1 MDRHFIYHS
10 MRNRGHFCGKC
21 GKRLTPD
28 FYNSKKHAEACGF
41 KVIESLPNR
50 GVVTDDSAGYR
61 LEVCKGNLLLEI
73 CQPELVPR
81 PGFSDRFK
89 GMRWFTVFR
98 MVFSPDSREPRVTK
112 NETGLDADIWLALIR
127 AGRCFHI
134 REETDVEIIRE
145 VFPGIIRLYSLQ
157 MFVHIYRTKGF
168 HHEHLLRE
176 SMAQRLMGVDSESG
190 GTVPAH
196 SENGYEVREEN
207 QVRPVRLRR
216 YWRRR
221 PRRTAPIQ
229 HMIISLLKY
238 KDSSL
243 LLRIITFIGEDEPVA
258 FLFSR
263 GYAACTPNADIPLLL
278 RQHYS
283 LTSEGDKAV
292 RRFARFYPEY
302 NLEQYMEHSHN
313 ILVPLIAPDYHC
325 LMELAAK
332 ASVPSVAENMEIL
345 DCFRNDPS
353 LFRNL
358 RDTFRLPLHVLRA
371 LDPQDVTDELLANL
385 AHINQ
390 CHPGLLQFDHY
401 TPLMCDFYHALSIEM
416 VPGQTGRV
424 PDRRR
429 PIRNYRIHGLY
440 KYDLTDDQI
449 LQILRFLRKSSDDAN
464 TLRYLFDY
472 INACEHLGEYPYGFI
487 PRGSLRI
494 AHDRIVQRI
503 RLDKNDKESHDFHSV
518 VTSAYYLSLTTDRTE
533 EDREFF
539 KEDPFVIIAPEE
551 REDLFL
557 ESDAMHNCVRIY
569 VNAVCAGRTK
579 IYFLRRKRTPGTSFG
594 TIEVRGNTLVQAKAH
609 SNGQLDQA
617 AQDYIRKWCHAKNLR
632 ILTLDIVS
640 AS

>member
-28 FYNSKKHAEACGF
+28 FYNSKKHAEECGF

-61 LEVCKGNLLLEI
+61 LDVCKGNLHLEI
-73 CQPELVPR
+73 CRPELVPR

-89 GMRWFTVFR
+89 GMRWVTVFR

-283 LTSEGDKAV
+283 LTSEGDKAI

-401 TPLMCDFYHALSIEM
+401 TPLMCDFYHDLSIEM
-416 VPGQTGRV
+416 APGQTGRV
-424 PDRRR
+424 PGRRR

-503 RLDKNDKESHDFHSV
+503 RLDKNE
-518 VTSAYYLSLTTDRTE
+518 
-533 EDREFF
+533 
-539 KEDPFVIIAPEE
+539 AP
-551 REDLFL
+551 
-557 ESDAMHNCVRIY
+557 CV
-569 VNAVCAGRTK
+569 
-579 IYFLRRKRTPGTSFG
+579 
-594 TIEVRGNTLVQAKAH
+594 
-609 SNGQLDQA
+609 
-617 AQDYIRKWCHAKNLR
+617 
-632 ILTLDIVS
+632 
-640 AS
+640 

>member
-1 MDRHFIYHS
+1 MDRHFIYCS
-10 MRNRGHFCGKC
+10 IKNRGHFCGKC

-28 FYNSKKHAEACGF
+28 FYNSKKHAEECGF

-61 LEVCKGNLLLEI
+61 LDVCKGNLHLEI
-73 CQPELVPR
+73 CRPELVPR

-89 GMRWFTVFR
+89 GMRWVTVFR
-98 MVFSPDSREPRVTK
+98 MAFSTDSREPRVTK
-112 NETGLDADIWLALIR
+112 NESSLNADIWLALIR

-168 HHEHLLRE
+168 HHVHLMSE
-176 SMAQRLMGVDSESG
+176 SMAQRLMGAASESR

-196 SENGYEVREEN
+196 SEDSYEFREEFP
-207 QVRPVRLRR
+207 VRLLRLRR
-216 YWRRR
+216 YWRRQ
-221 PRRTAPIQ
+221 PRRTDPIR

-238 KDSSL
+238 KDSTL
-243 LLRIITFIGEDEPVA
+243 VLRIITFMGEDEPVA

-263 GYAACTPNADIPLLL
+263 GYAACTPNADIPVLL
-278 RQHYS
+278 RQQYS

-313 ILVPLIAPDYHC
+313 ILIPLIAPDYHS

-332 ASVPSVAENMEIL
+332 ASVPSVAENMGII
-345 DCFRNDPS
+345 DCYRKDPS

-358 RDTFRLPLHVLRA
+358 RDTFQLPLHVLRA

-401 TPLMCDFYHALSIEM
+401 TSLMCDFYHDLSIQM
-416 VPGQTGRV
+416 VPGQAGRV

-429 PIRNYRIHGLY
+429 PIRNYRLHGLY
-440 KYDLTDDQI
+440 KYDLTDDQV

-464 TLRYLFDY
+464 NLRYLFDY

-518 VTSAYYLSLTTDRTE
+518 VTSGYYLSLTTDRTE
-533 EDREFF
+533 EDQEFF

-557 ESDAMHNCVRIY
+557 ESDAMHNCVRLY
-569 VNAVCAGRTK
+569 VKAVCTGHTK
-579 IYFLRRKRTPGTSFG
+579 IYFLRRKRTPGTSLG
-594 TIEVRGNTLVQAKAH
+594 TIEVRGDSLVQAKAH
-609 SNGQLDQA
+609 ANGKLDEA

-632 ILTLDIVS
+632 IRTRDIVS

>member
-61 LEVCKGNLLLEI
+61 LDVWKGNLLLEI

-176 SMAQRLMGVDSESG
+176 SMAQRLMGVDSESRG
-190 GTVPAH
+190 SVPAH

-221 PRRTAPIQ
+221 PRRTNPIQ

-238 KDSSL
+238 KDSTL
-243 LLRIITFIGEDEPVA
+243 LLRIITFMGEDEPVA

-283 LTSEGDKAV
+283 LTSEGDKAI
-292 RRFARFYPEY
+292 RRFARF
-302 NLEQYMEHSHN
+302 
-313 ILVPLIAPDYHC
+313 
-325 LMELAAK
+325 
-332 ASVPSVAENMEIL
+332 
-345 DCFRNDPS
+345 
-353 LFRNL
+353 
-358 RDTFRLPLHVLRA
+358 
-371 LDPQDVTDELLANL
+371 
-385 AHINQ
+385 
-390 CHPGLLQFDHY
+390 
-401 TPLMCDFYHALSIEM
+401 
-416 VPGQTGRV
+416 
-424 PDRRR
+424 
-429 PIRNYRIHGLY
+429 
-440 KYDLTDDQI
+440 
-449 LQILRFLRKSSDDAN
+449 
-464 TLRYLFDY
+464 
-472 INACEHLGEYPYGFI
+472 
-487 PRGSLRI
+487 
-494 AHDRIVQRI
+494 
-503 RLDKNDKESHDFHSV
+503 
-518 VTSAYYLSLTTDRTE
+518 
-533 EDREFF
+533 
-539 KEDPFVIIAPEE
+539 
-551 REDLFL
+551 
-557 ESDAMHNCVRIY
+557 
-569 VNAVCAGRTK
+569 
-579 IYFLRRKRTPGTSFG
+579 
-594 TIEVRGNTLVQAKAH
+594 
-609 SNGQLDQA
+609 
-617 AQDYIRKWCHAKNLR
+617 
-632 ILTLDIVS
+632 
-640 AS
+640 